1 MRTDP
6 DKITLGSGKAYVA
19 EYDAET
25 GMPSETEICEPENL
39 LGKIKGGAEL
49 TYTTETHE
57 EKDDLGTVAKVVIT
71 AEAALLKLGLITFNG
86 DTLAKLADRCK
97 VTTAAGKRTVHIG
110 GAGNAQ
116 GKEWVVCFHHED
128 PVDGDIWVLIRGA
141 NQAGLTLT
149 YAVDAGTRIEPQF
162 KALPQDDDGTLITYI
177 EQIKDT
183 EANEASEPS
192 ETGETGESTAEE

>member
-1 MRTDP
+1 MRTNP
-6 DKITLGSGKAYVA
+6 DKITLGSGKAYIA
-19 EYDAET
+19 EYDAAT
-25 GMPSETEICEPENL
+25 GMPAPEDICKAENL
-39 LGKIKGGAEL
+39 LGKIKSGAEL

-71 AEAALLKLGLITFNG
+71 AEEALLKLGLITFNG

-128 PVDGDIWVLIRGA
+128 PIDGDIWVLVRGA

-149 YAVDAGTRIEPQF
+149 YAVDAGTVIEPQF
-162 KALPQDDDGTLITYI
+162 KALPQDDAGTLITYI
-177 EQIKDT
+177 EEIK
-183 EANEASEPS
+183 AA
-192 ETGETGESTAEE
+192 